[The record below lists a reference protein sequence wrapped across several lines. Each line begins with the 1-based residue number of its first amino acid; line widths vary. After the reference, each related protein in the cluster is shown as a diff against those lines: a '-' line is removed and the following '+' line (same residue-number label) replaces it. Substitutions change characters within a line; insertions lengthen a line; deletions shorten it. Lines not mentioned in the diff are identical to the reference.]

1 MQIPSP
7 REKKVWHKQTI
18 KRILANETY
27 TGKLYLQ
34 TVDSSGV
41 KNNKYKKDGEKA
53 KRKPKPRE
61 GWLLAE
67 VPMIIDDAT
76 FKKAQVGEYKA
87 QAAGK
92 VKV

>member
-41 KNNKYKKDGEKA
+41 KNNKYKKAEK
-53 KRKPKPRE
+53 RPKGRQN
-61 GWLLAE
+61 L
-67 VPMIIDDAT
+67 
-76 FKKAQVGEYKA
+76 
-87 QAAGK
+87 GK
-92 VKV
+92 NGSRLRCR